1 MGRFTDSSEDAYV
14 FPTAKGTPISNN
26 VVGKCFRKARE
37 IAGRP
42 DLRFHDLRHTGAT
55 LAAKAGATTKEL
67 MQRMGHSS
75 MHAAMIYQHANEED
89 DLLLAARMDAMAFG
103 GAKQAQRMK

>member
-1 MGRFTDSSEDAYV
+1 
-14 FPTAKGTPISNN
+14 
-26 VVGKCFRKARE
+26 
-37 IAGRP
+37 
-42 DLRFHDLRHTGAT
+42 
-55 LAAKAGATTKEL
+55 